1 MPAWN
6 KGSLLYQGNT
16 SKCKGRIFHAC
27 KNIGSICPG
36 ENHWARHLVTVPVR
50 MSKTEAFY

>member
-6 KGSLLYQGNT
+6 KGCLFYQGNT
-16 SKCKGRIFHAC
+16 SKCKERIFHTC
-27 KNIGSICPG
+27 KNIGFICPG

-50 MSKTEAFY
+50 MSKIEAFY